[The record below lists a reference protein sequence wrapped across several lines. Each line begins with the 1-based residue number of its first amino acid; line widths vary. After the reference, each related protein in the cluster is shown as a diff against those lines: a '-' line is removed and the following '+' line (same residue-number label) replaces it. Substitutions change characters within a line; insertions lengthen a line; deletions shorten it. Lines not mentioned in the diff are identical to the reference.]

1 MKLNKI
7 KSYKNW
13 INWNINK
20 KKPKI
25 PHNSRTGEY
34 AKNDDPSTWT
44 TYEVAK
50 NFAPCVGFE
59 FSNVPVIGIDI
70 DNCLDTKTGKM
81 SELAK
86 HVVEV
91 MKSYT
96 EISQSGTGLHIL
108 VFVDDKTGFK
118 NHKRPLHEKG
128 FDSQGIE
135 FYKENCCI
143 ALTEN
148 SIKDFELENR
158 QAETEKIYAE
168 YFKHLDVE
176 PVNIV
181 HLDSNTAG
189 YMPDDLDEIAFN
201 AMMSKPKNKALWEGE
216 HSVYP
221 SQSEADLAFCGL
233 LAWYFNEDA
242 RKMDFYFR
250 KSGLMREKW
259 DRPQKN
265 GTYGEV
271 VISKAIAGNNG
282 CYNAE
287 LFSEQGRILF
297 SFAVAKLLNNS
308 FDTALELFKKK
319 AAETVSDETA
329 KLIWANAQNSHAYQS
344 QKRLQEKLTSD
355 NGNKELVI
363 TDETLEKHSE
373 NELITLASKY
383 DVVKVE
389 SGKKTDNF
397 AHQLFENGIYFD
409 YDNKDG
415 IEFLVDKLIKECPIK
430 GRISKEKRQ
439 ANEQNVKD
447 FVRQLKKFCETDEDL
462 LNDCIAKLKINYG
475 ANYIEKMCKA
485 PSKKDLAER
494 TAKDFCNKNVVIAS
508 GNPGKNDYFVYD
520 KKLGN
525 MENIDRGDMLKLIR
539 DTYSVQHDFS
549 EAISKE
555 IYSLSKEKSKNL
567 KFNEY
572 NGFNLL
578 NGVFDFEQQ
587 KLIPHSPD
595 FRFTFTT
602 DFAYDPNA
610 WSYLFEETIK
620 EACNNVPG
628 RIQCFNDMLGHIVLS
643 KLIMKEQFFFLLYG
657 EKGSNGKSTLMDT
670 IAEIF
675 KDVSSSV
682 PPEKMGDNNEVIEL
696 EGSILNYVADCDCV
710 VSKPACAAIKRAT
723 GGDLLR
729 GNKKYNDVRH
739 FRTRATFVY
748 SFNDVP
754 QFKTHDEGLI
764 RRMVFIKF
772 EKQFTNAK
780 GNMNKNLKNEL
791 LRNKPGI
798 FNYMIRCALNLMEN
812 NCNVRIYKPDNT
824 ELIKEFKEENDC
836 VAAFVADC
844 PEKIQGQRLKSELYE
859 SFSEYC
865 RQRNL
870 KEIPRIKKF
879 GKEIKKLITNAKDF
893 TSNGF
898 KYWVFENEPESVPE
912 PEPQIVEAESVKHV
926 QPASEKEQGEIFYFM
941 TRIYVN
947 AVDNNAV
954 EYDDK
959 LLKAVA
965 GLKSLNKIKE
975 VVERLKNEAT
985 TENEKKFY
993 EACLTDVKNAKKKIA

>member
-383 DVVKVE
+383 DVVKLTASE
-389 SGKKTDNF
+389 KTDNF
-397 AHQLFENGIYFD
+397 AYLLFKNGIYFD

-415 IEFLVDKLIKECPIK
+415 IEFLIDKLFEKRPIK

-439 ANEQNVKD
+439 ENEGIVKD
-447 FVRQLKKFCETDEDL
+447 FVQQLKKNYSADENVLIDVAEKFTACYGKTYTKKLFKDKSERELVREYAQSIISKYHPKSYGESTHREYLIYQGDESGYWRNYSSGDLWSLIIKEHGIDNTLAKKVEDAIYPHPDVKKFDDEIINFGTPGFLNLQNGVLDLKTNEILPHDAKYMFDYVLPVKFDKNATCPLFKKFLNEFSNFNNGRLQTVRDMIGYIFTFEDKEHRIFNLYGSGRNGKGTLFRVFDAIFGKYSTHLSPTQMLSAFERIKLQNSLINISTDINVRIDNKSCEYLKKVSGKDMIDGNLKYKNSKDFSSHATLILAFNKIPLFEDNSEGFYDRHIYIKCENCFKGRENL
-462 LNDCIAKLKINYG
+462 KLDKELESELSGILNFFLQCARDFVANGCRVRQYEPDAKEL
-475 ANYIEKMCKA
+475 
-485 PSKKDLAER
+485 SKKISVENDIVAAFLDDKQPEWTER
-494 TAKDFCNKNVVIAS
+494 LSCTFTTNELYEMFVNWLDETRNRKVSMPRNKLTSEIKRITGLETRQAGAGENR
-508 GNPGKNDYFVYD
+508 GKY
-520 KKLGN
+520 
-525 MENIDRGDMLKLIR
+525 
-539 DTYSVQHDFS
+539 
-549 EAISKE
+549 
-555 IYSLSKEKSKNL
+555 
-567 KFNEY
+567 
-572 NGFNLL
+572 
-578 NGVFDFEQQ
+578 VFDFSPLIEKETQQ
-587 KLIPHSPD
+587 VEVVSDTESEMQKQWDNFITFAKSKGKDYPDEIAGRVEFNYSIQD
-595 FRFTFTT
+595 FR
-602 DFAYDPNA
+602 DY
-610 WSYLFEETIK
+610 WL
-620 EACNNVPG
+620 
-628 RIQCFNDMLGHIVLS
+628 
-643 KLIMKEQFFFLLYG
+643 
-657 EKGSNGKSTLMDT
+657 KS
-670 IAEIF
+670 A
-675 KDVSSSV
+675 
-682 PPEKMGDNNEVIEL
+682 
-696 EGSILNYVADCDCV
+696 
-710 VSKPACAAIKRAT
+710 
-723 GGDLLR
+723 
-729 GNKKYNDVRH
+729 
-739 FRTRATFVY
+739 
-748 SFNDVP
+748 
-754 QFKTHDEGLI
+754 
-764 RRMVFIKF
+764 
-772 EKQFTNAK
+772 
-780 GNMNKNLKNEL
+780 
-791 LRNKPGI
+791 
-798 FNYMIRCALNLMEN
+798 
-812 NCNVRIYKPDNT
+812 
-824 ELIKEFKEENDC
+824 END
-836 VAAFVADC
+836 
-844 PEKIQGQRLKSELYE
+844 
-859 SFSEYC
+859 
-865 RQRNL
+865 RQ
-870 KEIPRIKKF
+870 KGDE
-879 GKEIKKLITNAKDF
+879 
-893 TSNGF
+893 NGAGISL
-898 KYWVFENEPESVPE
+898 EHA
-912 PEPQIVEAESVKHV
+912 QIAIEFLR
-926 QPASEKEQGEIFYFM
+926 Q
-941 TRIYVN
+941 
-947 AVDNNAV
+947 
-954 EYDDK
+954 
-959 LLKAVA
+959 A
-965 GLKSLNKIKE
+965 G
-975 VVERLKNEAT
+975 
-985 TENEKKFY
+985 
-993 EACLTDVKNAKKKIA
+993 